1 LFCSLICQ
9 RTFFGLQKKKP
20 SLPPTIPLVKKR
32 KAEAGLHPCPC
43 STWVFGYRT
52 RCEQWRLG
60 INPRIKSSTTIFCHI
75 KLFLSQQP
83 FHKEQK
89 DRFIQ
94 QVIKSL
100 ELFGFLK
107 GAAISAECH
116 NLQQQ
121 TYRIRSQESGRPATC
136 CIAIATRNRA
146 STQTFLSCRARD
158 AMLHP

>member
-1 LFCSLICQ
+1 MGC
-9 RTFFGLQKKKP
+9 
-20 SLPPTIPLVKKR
+20 KKR
-32 KAEAGLHPCPC
+32 NHLCHPQSPLLKRGKQRQVCILAH
-43 STWVFGYRT
+43 VVHGFFGYRT

-107 GAAISAECH
+107 GAAVGAECH

>member
-1 LFCSLICQ
+1 MGC
-9 RTFFGLQKKKP
+9 
-20 SLPPTIPLVKKR
+20 KKR
-32 KAEAGLHPCPC
+32 NHLCHPQSPLLKRGKQRQVCILAH
-43 STWVFGYRT
+43 VVHGFFGYRT

-60 INPRIKSSTTIFCHI
+60 ITQESKAQQRYFATSSFSSRNSHSIRNKKI
-75 KLFLSQQP
+75 VSSS
-83 FHKEQK
+83 
-89 DRFIQ
+89 RFE
-94 QVIKSL
+94 VL

-107 GAAISAECH
+107 GAAFGAECH